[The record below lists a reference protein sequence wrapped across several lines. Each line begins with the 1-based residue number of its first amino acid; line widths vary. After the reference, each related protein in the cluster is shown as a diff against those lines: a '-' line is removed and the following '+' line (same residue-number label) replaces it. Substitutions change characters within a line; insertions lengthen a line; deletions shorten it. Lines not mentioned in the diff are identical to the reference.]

1 MKSLH
6 SFTIDYDAAQIIKN
20 IKKGQ
25 KSKYVSDA
33 ISNARFLR
41 VKNTNLERDMQQLE
55 RANRK
60 MQEIIL
66 EQNAKLE
73 TWEKQ
78 LGKQL
83 QLINM
88 PRTNEPTQ
96 KKRKQT
102 ITDYLKSIF
111 R

>member
-6 SFTIDYDAAQIIKN
+6 SFTIDYDAAQIIKH
-20 IKKGQ
+20 IKKGD

-41 VKNTNLERDMQQLE
+41 VKNTNLERDMQQVQ

-60 MQEIIL
+60 MQELIIEL
-66 EQNAKLE
+66 NAKLE
-73 TWEKQ
+73 TYEQ
-78 LGKQL
+78 LRY
-83 QLINM
+83 M
-88 PRTNEPTQ
+88 PRTNEPAQ
-96 KKRKQT
+96 KERKKT
-102 ITDYLKSIF
+102 ISDYLKAIF